1 MIGANF
7 RYADLRG
14 ADLTGANMTHVDL
27 FGADLT
33 GANLSGAILHFVN
46 WAFAICPDGTDSN
59 ENGNTCLNNL

>member
-14 ADLTGANMTHVDL
+14 ADLTGANMAHVDL

-33 GANLSGAILHFVN
+33 GP
-46 WAFAICPDGTDSN
+46 ICQGPFFIS
-59 ENGNTCLNNL
+59 